1 MSAPS
6 WSGHFLFCLFFP
18 AAGCRHKP
26 TKQGVRTVGTALEFR
41 MELNSHKEG
50 VSGDLHRFYQPT
62 VGRLAA
68 EPQSSHL
75 QLGSVLIIELVAVTV
90 ALVN

>member
-1 MSAPS
+1 
-6 WSGHFLFCLFFP
+6 
-18 AAGCRHKP
+18 
-26 TKQGVRTVGTALEFR
+26 

-50 VSGDLHRFYQPT
+50 VSGNLHCFYQPT
-62 VGRLAA
+62 VGRLAT
-68 EPQSSHL
+68 EPQPGHL